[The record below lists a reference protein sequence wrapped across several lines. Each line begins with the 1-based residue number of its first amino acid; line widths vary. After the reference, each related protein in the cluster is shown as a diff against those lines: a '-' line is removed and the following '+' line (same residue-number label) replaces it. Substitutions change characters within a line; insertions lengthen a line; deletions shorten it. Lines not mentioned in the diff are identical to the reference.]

1 MEQEL
6 GMIIEIHQSECSLIV
21 IIKPNPESS
30 DTYEHAEVQS
40 KEPRQ
45 FKYGASVYLKPQ
57 GK

>member
-1 MEQEL
+1 MEQKM
-6 GMIIEIHQSECSLIV
+6 GMIIEIHQSEGSYIV
-21 IIKPNPESS
+21 IMKPNPESS
-30 DTYEHAEVQS
+30 DTYEYAEVQS